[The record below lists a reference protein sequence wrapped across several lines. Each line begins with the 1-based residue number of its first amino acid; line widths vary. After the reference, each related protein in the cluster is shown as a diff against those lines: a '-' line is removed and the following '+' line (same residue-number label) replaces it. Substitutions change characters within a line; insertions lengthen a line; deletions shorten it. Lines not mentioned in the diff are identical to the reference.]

1 MSRPQTLHTSRIEI
15 ALALLAVGLTRRAVA
30 RHIGVP
36 ESTLRSALAR
46 DPLLAE
52 RAAQARNLVEADA
65 LQKIRSAMSKSW
77 RAAAWFLQHTNPAD
91 YGLKRQ
97 ADPQSPAEYDDLAHV
112 TPPKHKHR
120 APAEHRYQNEDDFN
134 DDFDDDDND
143 DDDDG
148 HDIVSA
154 EEAVRQI
161 DQLDQD
167 RPLPPLDINLTVDEP
182 PTPADPSLESPK
194 PSVKS
199 AKSADIP
206 VPPDPAEVVA
216 GREVVAGLPTEPP
229 NHQIPTSPI
238 LSSAESAKS
247 ADPPSD
253 LLLPNPLFPHPP
265 TDYPA
270 FAEL

>member
-15 ALALLAVGLTRRAVA
+15 AIALLAVGLTRRAVA

-46 DPLLAE
+46 DPVLAE

-65 LQKIRSAMSKSW
+65 LQKIRQATSKSW

-97 ADPQSPAEYDDLAHV
+97 SDPQSPQEYDDLAHV
-112 TPPKHKHR
+112 TPPKHKRR
-120 APAEHRYQNEDDFN
+120 APPDYPYQDDPDDYDDDYDDEDD
-134 DDFDDDDND
+134 DRQ
-143 DDDDG
+143 G
-148 HDIVSA
+148 LSA

-182 PTPADPSLESPK
+182 PAPDDPSLESAI
-194 PSVKS
+194 PSVE
-199 AKSADIP
+199 SADIP
-206 VPPDPAEVVA
+206 VPTDPRAPV
-216 GREVVAGLPTEPP
+216 PP
-229 NHQIPTSPI
+229 PSSNPQPRIPNPQSH
-238 LSSAESAKS
+238 SNQSAESVKS
-247 ADPPSD
+247 ADPTSVFPIP
-253 LLLPNPLFPHPP
+253 LPLFPAPP
-265 TDYPA
+265 TNYPT
-270 FAEL
+270 FADF